1 MASFTIDG
9 IASGFD
15 TTSIIES
22 LVSFQDAQIETFN
35 DRKASVTQEQAAF
48 KGIEAQLITLQST
61 LGKLGRSRSSVF
73 SINQA
78 TSSNEDILKVAAGNN
93 ASSGSYSLTVESLA
107 TANQIGSQGFS
118 SSSDAVAKGEITIS
132 LGDNS
137 PTTITIDDSNN
148 SLSGVVEAINENSE
162 DVNASII
169 FDQGANS
176 YRLLL
181 TGNETGLQNEISIST
196 SATDGGTVL
205 DFSGDPIQAAAD
217 AVVTLGSGPGAIS
230 ATYSTNIVDELI
242 EDVTIDL
249 KSASPGTTVNI
260 TIEKDDSAAI
270 EAVQNFVDSFNS
282 VIGFIDSQTNFD
294 ADTGVAG
301 TLLGDRNVSIIK
313 NDLTS
318 FVIESVAGVEGAN
331 RLSDIGVDIDI
342 RGKLTFDQDKLTD
355 ALNGNVEGLDPDNIT
370 RLFGL
375 DATSSNSAIRFVA
388 GSDRTVAD
396 GNEVQVNITQAAERA
411 QITGANAIRGSITID
426 GSNNELQVTL
436 NSIVSETLTIPSGTY
451 TAEEFA
457 AQVESTINNSES
469 LGINDVLASIDQE
482 GNLVLTSELYGE
494 DSTLSSVT
502 GSAAAELGF
511 LGSERSE
518 GKDVAGEF
526 IVNGVAEAATG
537 NGQLLRGDSE
547 NENTADMQ
555 LSVTLTSEDVIEGNE
570 STLVITRGASG
581 RLGQYITST
590 LNTETGRFATIGDEF
605 NARIDSIDR
614 SIQGIEE
621 ITASRRESLLA
632 EFAALETVIN
642 ELQTTGDFLS
652 AQFAALSSNTK

>member
-581 RLGQYITST
+581 RLGQYITSA